1 MPYSK
6 IVIIV
11 DEFVDPFNLPQLM
24 WALTTRV
31 RPSKDVILIPNA
43 PGMPLDP
50 SSEPAGITTKLVIDA
65 TTPVAPDEWR
75 ETELLE
81 SPEKTEFW
89 LDYLRKAM
97 RKER

>member
-1 MPYSK
+1 
-6 IVIIV
+6 
-11 DEFVDPFNLPQLM
+11 M

-50 SSEPAGITTKLVIDA
+50 SSEPAGLTTKVIIDA
-65 TTPVAPDEWR
+65 TTPVAPDVGR

-81 SPEKTEFW
+81 MPEQTEFW
-89 LDYLRKAM
+89 LDYLKKAM